1 MSNIQDAI
9 NDINYNYNFPSLNKL
24 IKLIESKYTFSKD
37 EIIKTVKGN
46 INTQL
51 MQPRIKPKATGHITS
66 LAVNELMQLDIFDM
80 QRYKNDNIDI
90 SLHVSFNRCI

>member
-37 EIIKTVKGN
+37 E
-46 INTQL
+46 
-51 MQPRIKPKATGHITS
+51 
-66 LAVNELMQLDIFDM
+66 
-80 QRYKNDNIDI
+80 
-90 SLHVSFNRCI
+90 